1 MWPSFSI
8 ELGEQT
14 IRGSFYMVLI
24 ACGICHLIIG
34 TDSRARKENFAI
46 ESIGKCIYAIFFAI
60 LGGGLL
66 SWAITPL
73 LYPNPRAW
81 GSISAM
87 PGIIGSLLV
96 FAAVIRCYQLDVWKH
111 LNLIAPFICFA
122 HGWGRL
128 GCFSAGCCH
137 GQPTSSFLG
146 VHFHPESSAYEKFGD
161 APLHAAQL
169 YEAGFLFVLG
179 GILIYKFPPA
189 LRFTH
194 YLIAYGIGRFLL
206 EFIRGDDRGALF
218 NFALLSP
225 SQILSL
231 GYIGFGLFL
240 IYGYKKSTDEKI
252 EEPSA
257 ILHPPG

>member
-14 IRGSFYMVLI
+14 IRLSFYMILI
-24 ACGICHLIIG
+24 AGGICHLIIG
-34 TDSRARKENFAI
+34 TDSRARKENFPI
-46 ESIGKCIYAIFFAI
+46 KDIGKCIYAIFIAI

-73 LYPNPRAW
+73 LYPEPIVW
-81 GSISAM
+81 GPISAM

-96 FAAVIRCYQLDVWKH
+96 FSAAIRWYRLDIWKH

-137 GQPTSSFLG
+137 GQPTSGFLG
-146 VHFHPESSAYEKFGD
+146 VHFHPESLAYEKFGGTS
-161 APLHAAQL
+161 LHATQL

-179 GILIYKFPPA
+179 WILINKFPPA

-218 NFALLSP
+218 NSTLLSP

-231 GYIGFGLFL
+231 CYVGFGLFL
-240 IYGYKKSTDEKI
+240 IYRYKNPKDEKT
-252 EEPSA
+252 EELSTTP
-257 ILHPPG
+257 HQPG

>member
-8 ELGEQT
+8 EMGEQT
-14 IRGSFYMVLI
+14 IRLSFYMIPI
-24 ACGICHLIIG
+24 AGGICHLIIG
-34 TDSRARKENFAI
+34 TDSRARKENFPI
-46 ESIGKCIYAIFFAI
+46 EGIGKCIYAIFFAI

-66 SWAITPL
+66 SWLITPL
-73 LYPNPRAW
+73 LYPGPRTW

-87 PGIIGSLLV
+87 PGIIGGLLV
-96 FAAVIRCYQLDVWKH
+96 LSAVIRCYRLDVWKH

-146 VHFHPESSAYEKFGD
+146 VHFHPESLAYAKFDG
-161 APLHAAQL
+161 AALHATQL
-169 YEAGFLFVLG
+169 YEAGFLFILG
-179 GILIYKFPPA
+179 WILIHKFPLA

-194 YLIAYGIGRFLL
+194 YLIAYGTGRFLV

-218 NFALLSP
+218 NFTLLSP

-231 GYIGFGLFL
+231 GYIGSGLFF
-240 IYGYKKSTDEKI
+240 YYRFKNSQTEKI
-252 EEPSA
+252 EEPA
-257 ILHPPG
+257 ITPHQPG